1 MSLKSEIYSLLNDA
15 ARLCSDCPEASS
27 LLESINEM
35 KNRLNTPLR
44 VAVVGVMKAGKST
57 FMNALMNKNI
67 LDTGEL
73 ETTYTVG
80 WFRYAE
86 TPSLTI
92 CFRDGST
99 QDEPF
104 ENLQEW
110 TVRTSANEKL
120 NDVKYVIIYYPSEAL
135 RHMEFIDTPGL
146 NSIYGTDAQNTLDF
160 LSIKG
165 SEDTLSEA
173 SNADA
178 VIYAFSR
185 STSGF
190 DKEILESFH
199 SGGKNM
205 STPIN
210 SVGILTKADISGI
223 WDIFEEQT
231 PVESAKI
238 VSETIMNNSD
248 IKKQLFSVFPV
259 CAKAIDGYFK
269 LDDEDWLALKR
280 IAQYDL
286 QNLKDNLYDA
296 HMFATS
302 NDSEMELFG
311 PVRIRKKLI
320 QILGQYGI
328 LEIVR
333 QLQNNKSEIEIGE
346 ILQEKCGISSIQ
358 KIINSHFG
366 NRTFLI
372 KSQYILNYFGSVLS
386 NIKKASLYNSKIFCI
401 CSQIEEELDELLIS
415 HQTLNELK
423 ILQMYYNGQLNF
435 DDEQEQYDF
444 LRITGEF
451 GRSAEKRLG
460 VDNGSSISQ
469 LKERAKEKVEF
480 WHSKSGDFMRS
491 NNYVTAA
498 TIIARSYEQMYYHLS
513 SLDEE

>member
-1 MSLKSEIYSLLNDA
+1 MSLKSEIYGLLNNA
-15 ARLCSDCPEASS
+15 ARLCSDCTEAKA

-57 FMNALMNKNI
+57 FMNALMNKDI
-67 LDTGEL
+67 LNTGEL
-73 ETTYTVG
+73 ETTYTVS

-92 CFRDGST
+92 CFRDGNT
-99 QDEPF
+99 LNEPF

-110 TVRTSANEKL
+110 TVRTTDNEKL
-120 NDVKYVIIYYPSEAL
+120 NDVKYVIIYYPSEIL
-135 RHMEFIDTPGL
+135 QHMEFIDTPGL

-173 SNADA
+173 SSADA

-185 STSGF
+185 SAGGF
-190 DKEILESFH
+190 DKEILEAFH

-223 WDIFEEQT
+223 WNIFEEQT
-231 PVESAKI
+231 PVESAKA
-238 VSETIMNNSD
+238 VSSSIMNNSD
-248 IKKQLFSVFPV
+248 IKKQIFSVFPV
-259 CAKAIDGYFK
+259 CAKAVEGYFK
-269 LDDEDWLALKR
+269 LNDEDWSFLNEFTKT
-280 IAQYDL
+280 DL
-286 QNLKDNLYDA
+286 QNLKDSLYDA
-296 HMFATS
+296 HMFAVS
-302 NDSEMELFG
+302 NEPGMEIFG
-311 PVRIRKKLI
+311 PANVRKRLL
-320 QILGQYGI
+320 QLLGQYGI
-328 LEIVR
+328 LEIVS
-333 QLQNNKSEIEIGE
+333 QLQNGKSKIEIGE
-346 ILQEKCGISSIQ
+346 ILQEKCGILTIQ
-358 KIINSHFG
+358 NIINSHFG

-372 KSQYILNYFGSVLS
+372 KSQYILNYLGSTLS
-386 NIKKASLYNSKIFCI
+386 NIKKISSYNSKMFNI
-401 CSQIEEELDELLIS
+401 CNQIEEELDELMTS

-423 ILQMYYNGQLNF
+423 ILQMYYNEQLSF
-435 DDEQEQYDF
+435 DNEQERHDF

-451 GRSAEKRLG
+451 GRSAEDRLDM
-460 VDNGSSISQ
+460 VKGSTISQ
-469 LKERAKEKVEF
+469 LKECAKEKVEL
-480 WHSKSGDFMRS
+480 WHLKAGNWMRT